1 MLNNNQKQPGLN
13 CPQCGTFIPTT
24 IAELL
29 SARSLRCPHCRLELT
44 INRKESKRA
53 LEILQKV
60 DDAQKNLDNAS
71 KFKP

>member
-53 LEILQKV
+53 MEILQKV